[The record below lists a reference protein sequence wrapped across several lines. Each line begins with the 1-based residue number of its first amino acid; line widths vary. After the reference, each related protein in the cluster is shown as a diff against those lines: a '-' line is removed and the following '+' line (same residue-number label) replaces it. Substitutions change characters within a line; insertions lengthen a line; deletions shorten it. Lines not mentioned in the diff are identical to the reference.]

1 MGRSDATDR
10 TRVTGERAA
19 ASQECSLFTQTLDA
33 LSRHKVLRGQLERAA
48 ELADLAVIEQKPP
61 LCHVLLPVRRL
72 FQEFRSELESY
83 IELEESDLFP
93 KALAHSGCFVAAKDL
108 PETVR
113 LLMHGQDTLLRL
125 LAEMCEV
132 TGGFQ
137 TPGDPC
143 QSYAELLEVLR
154 AIQTELV
161 WECLESEVLF
171 PRALSYAAGFD
182 GQSWRHVC

>member
-1 MGRSDATDR
+1 
-10 TRVTGERAA
+10 
-19 ASQECSLFTQTLDA
+19 
-33 LSRHKVLRGQLERAA
+33 
-48 ELADLAVIEQKPP
+48 LADLAVIEQRPP
-61 LCHVLLPVRRL
+61 LCHLLLPVRRL

-83 IELEESDLFP
+83 IELEETDLFP
-93 KALAHSGCFVAAKDL
+93 KALAHSGGGVAPGDL

-125 LAEMCEV
+125 LSEMCEL

-137 TPGDPC
+137 TPADSC
-143 QSYAELLEVLR
+143 HSYAELLEVLC

-171 PRALSYAAGFD
+171 PRALSYAEGFD
-182 GQSWRHVC
+182 SLSWRPVC